1 MELKLFR
8 NTVIRDL
15 KRQFSKAFPYLKI
28 EFFWHE
34 HRPGEGSRLK
44 QKIGDNVVLAD
55 IDSIKKEGSFSF
67 GAEIPVADF
76 EQRLQKEYGL
86 PVQVFRKAGEIWI
99 ETIQTDNL
107 SLAKQNSMGESA
119 SQRIRIN
126 INSLFL

>member
-15 KRQFSKAFPYLKI
+15 KRQFSKTFPYLKI
-28 EFFWHE
+28 EFFWQE

-55 IDSIKKEGSFSF
+55 INSIKKEGSFSF

-107 SLAKQNSMGESA
+107 SLAKQNNMGESA

-126 INSLFL
+126 RYSLFL